1 MISIISA
8 WSSIPFPIRR
18 CKTENHCQ
26 FDLEAFIEDARVGIK
41 KRYRTQEAYAFSY
54 GVCRATMNSML
65 RHPLDIEFQDLLRI
79 ASDLG
84 LDLRDYL
91 R

>member
-1 MISIISA
+1 
-8 WSSIPFPIRR
+8 
-18 CKTENHCQ
+18 
-26 FDLEAFIEDARVGIK
+26 
-41 KRYRTQEAYAFSY
+41 
-54 GVCRATMNSML
+54 MNSML